1 MLGSFGSEIL
11 LNQPELPLLVES
23 EAQLPFCSFGNLA
36 PLPAPPPESDA
47 VGFGAGGSFLMTKK
61 RNSTLFLFLLLPQT
75 HKKKKA
81 EAIQAAVGIQK
92 VSLYYKAGTIQ
103 AAVAIQKV
111 SLYYGHII
119 GWLQAKSQQC
129 RV

>member
-75 HKKKKA
+75 HKKKKKTGIRPSIA
-81 EAIQAAVGIQK
+81 TEA
-92 VSLYYKAGTIQ
+92 S
-103 AAVAIQKV
+103 
-111 SLYYGHII
+111 
-119 GWLQAKSQQC
+119 
-129 RV
+129 